1 MVIKKIGEITD
12 EVQDI
17 EMTVKILS
25 LSQKERNSDKGNSVY
40 HYGLLGDETGV
51 LPFTAWNI
59 SSIVKEKDVVNI
71 KHAYTKK
78 YNDKIRIYFDD
89 KTEFTLMPGVEME
102 VKRTYNYEKIRNLG
116 TGSKFVALE
125 GILSEEKERE
135 FETNGEKRKVYSYV
149 MEDDTGSIRL
159 SSFGRKLPM
168 GHGIRLEGV
177 KIEEFNGRINASV
190 GEKAEVQEIELQ
202 IEKGPKFTYIS
213 EIENPIGGLYISG
226 FPISIGEKSG
236 LIKRCKEC
244 KKKIDDERCETHPDA
259 GFYFDIFAYFNI
271 DDGTG
276 YISVTSGMEALKDI
290 CGIKSDE
297 LSNEKRPPLR
307 KEIYERI
314 EHSLMGKALKVQGSL
329 SKNTMGMSLRASL
342 ISSIGPEDNK
352 ELKKIMESEFL

>member
-1 MVIKKIGEITD
+1 LVIKKINEITD
-12 EVQDI
+12 EIQDV
-17 EMTVKILS
+17 ELTAKVLS
-25 LSQKERNSDKGNSVY
+25 LSQKERNSEKGNSVY

-59 SSIVKEKDVVNI
+59 SSMVREKDVVNI
-71 KHAYTKK
+71 KRAYTKK

-89 KTEFTLMPGVEME
+89 KTEFALKPDVEME
-102 VKRTYNYEKIRNLG
+102 VKRTYNYEKIKNLG
-116 TGSKFVALE
+116 SGVKFVTLE
-125 GILSEEKERE
+125 GILREEKERE
-135 FETNGEKRKVYSYV
+135 FENNGEKRKVYSYV
-149 MEDDTGSIRL
+149 MDDDTGSIRI

-168 GHGIRLEGV
+168 GHGVRLEGV
-177 KIEEFNGRINASV
+177 KIDEFNGRVNASL
-190 GEKAEVQEIELQ
+190 GERAEVHDIELQ

-213 EIENPIGGLYISG
+213 EIVNPIGGIYITG

-244 KKKIDDERCETHPDA
+244 KKKIDDERCETHPEA
-259 GFYFDIFAYFNI
+259 GFYYDIFAYFNV

-276 YISVTSGMEALKDI
+276 YISVTTGMDAIKDI
-290 CGIKSDE
+290 CGIKPEE
-297 LSNEKRPPLR
+297 LSNEKRPPLK

-314 EHSLMGKALKVQGSL
+314 ERSLMGKALKIQGSL

-342 ISSIGPEDNK
+342 VSSIRVEDNK